1 MRKSPALLLAFV
13 CSLASAGCRRSGVI
27 GRAEASA
34 PSAAAA
40 AADRTARILR
50 GDDDE
55 DGGSGTG
62 GKKWRDTGVYVDG
75 KPLGVLSFGE
85 LPIRLKPI
93 FVEEKHS
100 AEIEPGSHS
109 PGYELVKER
118 RYRFSDL
125 VVALGVKLTDV
136 KEIHVMGPKFSE
148 VVIATGA
155 ELRSKLGEKFM
166 FRFGG
171 QVGGKAIP
179 LVPRHFGNEMKPDKI
194 AAVMIYVKQRP
205 PVLVPDEGLALDGK
219 MIEGI
224 PYYGDQ
230 PLRGGVRVYQDDLF
244 VFQIKRPLL
253 RQTEAIESPD
263 GVKRWK
269 LWTLLAPRI
278 DPSKAVEAWL
288 IRDERRR
295 DKLTRA
301 ELESITFEMGEKEQ
315 NKILLG
321 DRKIPASAIAIHS
334 HALSADELPQ
344 VLPSEQD

>member
-1 MRKSPALLLAFV
+1 MRKSPALLLAFA
-13 CSLASAGCRRSGVI
+13 CSLAGCKRSGVI

-34 PSAAAA
+34 SDSRA

-50 GDDDE
+50 GDDEE

-85 LPIRLKPI
+85 LPIGLKPV

-109 PGYELVKER
+109 PGYVLVRER

-125 VVALGVKLTDV
+125 VVALGVKLADV
-136 KEIHVMGPKFSE
+136 KEIHVMGPKVSE
-148 VVIATGA
+148 VVIASGA
-155 ELRSKLGEKFM
+155 ELRSKAGEKFM

-194 AAVMIYVKQRP
+194 AAVMIYVNERP
-205 PVLVPDEGLALDGK
+205 PELIPDEGLALDGK
-219 MIEGI
+219 LIEGI
-224 PYYGDQ
+224 PYYGSE
-230 PLRGGVRVYQDDLF
+230 PLRGGVRVYQDDKF

-253 RQTEAIESPD
+253 RQTEAIASPD

-278 DPSKAVEAWL
+278 DQSKVVEAWL

-295 DKLTRA
+295 EKLSRA

-321 DRKIPASAIAIHS
+321 DKKLPASAIAIHA

-344 VLPSEQD
+344 ILPSEQD